1 MVDIV
6 VESHLKSFV
15 DSYGYQTIA
24 EAEKFERFCFY
35 SLLSSAVSHSLNTED
50 LDDVSVNQNRG
61 IDGISFIVNGK
72 IVKDIDEIEQ
82 LKVSKQKISIDVYYI
97 QAKKSES
104 LSDSGI
110 ASFLDTIL
118 DFLNK
123 DTKYTLTEEA
133 RRYHDIY
140 LSILSD
146 LNSVKEFNFHAF
158 YCWLGTWNK
167 NTSCAVTIQAKEAE
181 IKDKKLFDKTE
192 IMPIDKSK
200 LIDMYK
206 KASNPTVAE
215 FEFSNKTEVN
225 NVPNVEEAHIGLLP
239 FSEFRKLII
248 DPDNGKLRNLFYDNV
263 RDFLGD
269 NEVND
274 KIKQTLDDKCFSD
287 FSLLNNGITIIAS
300 ENTGRSNKFIISN
313 YQIVNGCQTSNI
325 LYECRSVEGIDN
337 TMIPVKLIITQD
349 ENLRDRIILSTNNQ
363 TSIAEE
369 ELLALTKFQKRL
381 EDYYASANDGTY
393 YERRNN
399 QYATKGIK
407 KMLIIDIREQIK
419 SFVAMFLDE
428 PHEVSGQFGKVYKER
443 KKEIFADEHLLDPYY
458 ISGLI
463 QCRFKEFLSSKDID
477 RKYNKARY
485 HVFMLFRMLHES
497 EKFQKIFLKT
507 TKKKAYF
514 DNMLLILR
522 DRKNCLSRFNSAFQ
536 IIDGSGI
543 DIKNRREIYKKST
556 TNALIEEYNRSYK

>member
-1 MVDIV
+1 MIDIV

-15 DSYGYQTIA
+15 DSYGFQTIA
-24 EAEKFERFCFY
+24 ESEQFERFCFY
-35 SLLSSAVSHSLNTED
+35 SLLSNAVSHSLNTED
-50 LDDVSVNQNRG
+50 LDDVSVNKNRG

-82 LKVSKQKISIDVYYI
+82 FKTSKQKISIDVYYI
-97 QAKKSES
+97 QTKKSEK
-104 LSDSGI
+104 LNDNEI

-123 DTKYTLTEEA
+123 DTQYDLTEEA
-133 RRYHDIY
+133 KRYHDIY
-140 LSILSD
+140 LSVLND

-158 YCWLGTWNK
+158 YCWLGAWHG
-167 NTSCAVTIQAKEAE
+167 NTSCAITIQAKEKE
-181 IKDKKLFDKTE
+181 IKDKKLFDE
-192 IMPIDKSK
+192 IEIVPIDKSK

-206 KASNPTVAE
+206 KASNPIVAE
-215 FEFSNKTEVN
+215 FEFSNKTEVK
-225 NVPNVEEAHIGLLP
+225 NVPNVEEAYIGLLS

-248 DPDNGKLRNLFYDNV
+248 DPDNGKLRSLFYDNV

-269 NEVND
+269 NEVNE
-274 KIKQTLDDKCFSD
+274 KIKQTLGEKRFAD

-300 ENTGRSNKFIISN
+300 ENTGRSNRFIISN

-325 LYECRSVEGIDN
+325 LYECRSTEGIDN
-337 TMIPVKLIITQD
+337 TLIPVKLIVTQD

-381 EDYYASANDGTY
+381 EDYYASAKDYIY

-399 QYATKGIK
+399 QYATKGIRK
-407 KMLIIDIREQIK
+407 IVIVDIREQIK

-428 PHEVSGQFGKVYKER
+428 PHEVSGHFGKVYKER
-443 KKEIFADEHLLDPYY
+443 KKEVFADDHLLEPYY
-458 ISGLI
+458 ASGLI

-497 EKFQKIFLKT
+497 EKFQKSFLKT
-507 TKKKAYF
+507 PKKKTYF
-514 DNMLLILR
+514 DNMLSILR
-522 DRKNCLSRFNSAFQ
+522 DTKKCLNRFNSSFQ
-536 IIDGSGI
+536 IIDRSGI
-543 DIKNRREIYKKST
+543 DIRNRREIYKKST
-556 TNALIEEYNRSYK
+556 TNALIEEYGRSYK